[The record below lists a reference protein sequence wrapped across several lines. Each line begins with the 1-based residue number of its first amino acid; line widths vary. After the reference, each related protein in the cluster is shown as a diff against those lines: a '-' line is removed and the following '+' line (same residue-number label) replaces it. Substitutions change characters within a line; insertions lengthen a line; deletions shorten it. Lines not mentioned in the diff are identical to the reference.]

1 MKHEVSVGI
10 LIFILL
16 CCAVGCN
23 NQEAA
28 LSFQSIP
35 HYPAS
40 VPEHSMDGAAP
51 AGVIQGELIQLST
64 TDPFDT
70 VVEFYTGELSRYNPE
85 VLSHSSGLGR
95 QTAITIQRDN
105 KVFAI
110 TIQEFGQGERVAI
123 THMGMEKTE

>member
-1 MKHEVSVGI
+1 MKNMIPAGI

-16 CCAVGCN
+16 CGAGGCN
-23 NQEAA
+23 NRDTA
-28 LSFQSIP
+28 LSFQGIP

-40 VPEHSMDGAAP
+40 VPEQGLDGAVP
-51 AGVIQGELIQLST
+51 SGVIKGELVQLST

-95 QTAITIQRDN
+95 QTAITIQQDS

-110 TIQEFGQGERVAI
+110 TIQEFGKENRVAI
-123 THMGMEKTE
+123 THMGMEKPE